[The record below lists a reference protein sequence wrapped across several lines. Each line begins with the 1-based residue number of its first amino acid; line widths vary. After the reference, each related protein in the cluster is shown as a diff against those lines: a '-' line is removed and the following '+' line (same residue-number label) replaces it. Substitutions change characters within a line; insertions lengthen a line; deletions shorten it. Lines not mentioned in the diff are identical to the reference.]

1 VAESSP
7 TRRASDPVVIRQAYR
22 RRLRVVALRAA
33 LIGLLVALGG
43 IIWRFNQEG
52 VVYETSPNW
61 SPDSRRLVFA
71 AYENGNVDLYVM
83 NRNGTDRHRLT
94 NSTAVERAPAFS
106 PDGARIAY
114 ETDRDGNV
122 EIYVMNGEGRD
133 MRRLTTSRARDK
145 QPAWSPD
152 GRRIAFV
159 SDRVRA
165 PAFDLFTIDA
175 NNGTLRQLSATENY
189 AAPVFSP
196 DGREIAADVNGQ
208 IASVDTATL
217 EVQALTRG
225 PVAATSPA
233 WSPDG
238 RTIAFVSRR
247 NGRAELF
254 AMSAA
259 GSDERRLASMP
270 TGHIALP
277 RWSPDGAR
285 IAFVL
290 LGGEDP
296 RVDALDQPSAIYV
309 LEVGS
314 GRLARLTR

>member
-1 VAESSP
+1 MAESSQ
-7 TRRASDPVVIRQAYR
+7 TRRASDPVIIRQAYR
-22 RRLRVVALRAA
+22 RRLRAVALGAA
-33 LIGLLVALGG
+33 VIGLLVALGG
-43 IIWRFNQEG
+43 VIWRFNQEE
-52 VVYETSPNW
+52 VVYETGPNW
-61 SPDSRRLVFA
+61 SPDSRRLAFA
-71 AYENGNVDLYVM
+71 AYEDGNVDLFVM

-133 MRRLTTSRARDK
+133 VKRLTSTRARDK
-145 QPAWSPD
+145 EPAWSPD
-152 GRRIAFV
+152 GHTIAFV

-175 NNGTLRQLSATENY
+175 NGGALRQLSTTENY

-208 IASVDTATL
+208 IASL
-217 EVQALTRG
+217 EISTRQARSLTRG
-225 PVAATSPA
+225 PVGATSPA

-238 RTIAFVSRR
+238 STIAFVSRR
-247 NGRAELF
+247 NGRGELF

-259 GSDERRLASMP
+259 GGDERRLASMP

-277 RWSPDGAR
+277 RWSPDGTR

-290 LGGEDP
+290 LGGENP